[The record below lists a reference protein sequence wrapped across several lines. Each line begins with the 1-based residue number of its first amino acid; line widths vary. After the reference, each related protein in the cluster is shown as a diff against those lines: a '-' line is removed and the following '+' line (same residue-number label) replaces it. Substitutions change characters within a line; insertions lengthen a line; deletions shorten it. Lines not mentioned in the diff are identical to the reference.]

1 MIEFNGHLTG
11 AAQKRFLKRTVE
23 YKQMQWLIL
32 LLLFLPS
39 APYLVWMIG
48 VPFSSALVTYSRWGL
63 CIVCILGML
72 FAYIPQS
79 QKAQRARMPR
89 RVFIDNEMIV
99 CVADKYQISR
109 KINDVKK
116 VRDCGEFYE
125 LVFSLSK
132 MCEKFI
138 CQKDLLT
145 KGSLAEFE
153 RIFDG
158 KLVKQ

>member
-11 AAQKRFLKRTVE
+11 AAQKRFFKRTVE
-23 YKQMQWLIL
+23 YNQMQVLIGTL
-32 LLLFLPS
+32 LSLPCV
-39 APYLVWMIG
+39 PYLSWFMKTPIS
-48 VPFSSALVTYSRWGL
+48 PTLVIAICSTVGI
-63 CIVCILGML
+63 CFILFML
-72 FAYIPQS
+72 LTYIPKS
-79 QKAQRARMPR
+79 KKAKRAHTPR

-99 CVADKYQISR
+99 CVADKYQTTR

-116 VRDCGEFYE
+116 VLDRGEFYE
-125 LVFSLSK
+125 LVFSLTKIS
-132 MCEKFI
+132 EKFI

-153 RIFDG
+153 RIFEG